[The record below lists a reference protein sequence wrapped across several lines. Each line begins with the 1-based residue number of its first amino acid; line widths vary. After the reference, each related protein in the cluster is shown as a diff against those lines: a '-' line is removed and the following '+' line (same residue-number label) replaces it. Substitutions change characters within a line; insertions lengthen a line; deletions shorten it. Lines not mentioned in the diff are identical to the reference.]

1 MLRTVL
7 VTLFFGI
14 VFFSA
19 EAVGIQS
26 WLHPEF
32 LYILSFFLLTGLLT
46 HRLVQLG
53 FANNREKFVVFYLG
67 SLVMRLVG
75 AMVFLFVFFK
85 LDTPLFERFLI
96 NFFVLYLFY
105 AGFEMFGVR
114 SNLRHFSDKRVK
126 NSTQ

>member
-19 EAVGIQS
+19 GRLGIHS
-26 WLHPEF
+26 WLHPDF
-32 LYILSFFLLTGLLT
+32 LYILAFFLLTGLLSY
-46 HRLVQLG
+46 RLIRLG
-53 FANNREKFVVFYLG
+53 FTNNREKFVLFYLG
-67 SLVMRLVG
+67 SIVMRLLG
-75 AMVFLFVFFK
+75 GMVFLFVFFK
-85 LDTPLFERFLI
+85 LDTPLFERFLF

-114 SNLRHFSDKRVK
+114 SNLRHFSE
-126 NSTQ
+126 